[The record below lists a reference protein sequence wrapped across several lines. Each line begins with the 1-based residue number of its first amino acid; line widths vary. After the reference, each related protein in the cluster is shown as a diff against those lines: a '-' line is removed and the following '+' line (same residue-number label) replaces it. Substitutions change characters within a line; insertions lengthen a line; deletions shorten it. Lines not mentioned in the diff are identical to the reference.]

1 MNQAPN
7 PELAKTYDPSLIEDR
22 WYAQWESK
30 DLFKPS
36 IYNEETFSL
45 VIPPP
50 NVTGILHMGHALV
63 QTLQD
68 IFVRYNRMLGKS
80 TLWIPGT
87 DHAGI
92 ATQNVV
98 ERQLSKEGQSRHKLG
113 REAFVK
119 EVWKWKEKYH
129 ETIVSQIKKLGGSC
143 DWSRERFTL
152 DEGLSDAVR
161 MVFIK
166 LYEEGLIYRGKRIV
180 NWSPKLETAVSDV
193 EVEYK
198 DETGSL
204 WYLKYPLAESGNGGS
219 RPAVTYLVVA
229 TTRPETMLGDTAVA
243 VNPKDERYKHLIG
256 KKILLPIVNREIP
269 IIADDLVD
277 KDFGTGCVKVTP
289 AHDANDFE
297 MGQRHHLPLIV
308 IMDTKARMNE
318 NCPKDYQGLTREKA
332 REKVVETFTASGLLE
347 KIEDY
352 QHSVGYCQRSQVV
365 IEPYLSSQWFVKM
378 KPLAKPAIEAVKN
391 KKITLYPARWEKIYL
406 DWMENIRDWCI
417 SRQLWWGHRIPVW
430 YVLQN
435 SNEKILET
443 TPFIVA
449 NDEKEALVKA
459 QIEYGKEIFLKQDE
473 DVLDTWFSSALWPFS
488 TMGWPQATPDL
499 KKFYPTTT
507 LVTGYDILTFWVSR
521 MIVMGIHFM
530 KEVPFKTVFL
540 HGLVRTADGKKM
552 SKSSGTAID
561 PLEIIKEYGTDAL
574 RFTLTSLVTSGG
586 QDIKLS
592 VDKIKGS
599 RNFMNKLWNVTRF
612 VLMQDDST
620 GVSFKPTP
628 VTDAHHLWIV
638 SRYHSTLQQVADL
651 YNDMRFGEAANLIYE
666 FTWNEFCDWY
676 IEMSKQGGNT
686 EILKNVLAGILQML
700 HPIAPFITEELWHL
714 LGHQDMIMVSQFPK
728 ADLSKINPAIEK
740 EFKLVIDLV
749 NAIRSVRSEMNVP
762 LGKEIDVVLVK
773 TSAASQ
779 KIIEANKV
787 FIVKLAKLKTL
798 NFENKKPEPAVLK
811 VVEGIE
817 VYLPM
822 AGLID
827 IAEERVR
834 LGKEIENLKKEVARF
849 EGKLSNAA
857 FVDKA
862 PPAVIEG
869 ERAKQ
874 KIAQEKLNTI
884 QKQLD
889 SLSDSLAALA

>member
-7 PELAKTYDPSLIEDR
+7 SELAKVYEPSLIEDR
-22 WYAQWESK
+22 WYAQWEK
-30 DLFKPS
+30 ADLFKPS
-36 IYNEETFSL
+36 NNEETFSL

-98 ERQLSKEGQSRHKLG
+98 ERQLSKEGKNRHQLG

-129 ETIVSQIKKLGGSC
+129 ETIVGQIKKMGNSC

-161 MVFIK
+161 TVFIK

-204 WYLKYPLAESGNGGS
+204 WYLKYPLAQN
-219 RPAVTYLVVA
+219 PKQFLVVA

-243 VNPKDERYKHLIG
+243 VNPKDERYKNLIG

-318 NCPKDYQGLTREKA
+318 NTPSDYQGLTREKA
-332 REKVVETFTASGLLE
+332 REKVVETFKVLNLLE

-430 YVLQN
+430 YVLKDQ
-435 SNEKILET
+435 NEKILET

-449 NDEKEALVKA
+449 NDEKEALAKA
-459 QIEYGKEIFLKQDE
+459 QKEYGKDVILKQDE

-488 TMGWPQATPDL
+488 TMGWPEQTADL

-612 VLMQDDST
+612 ALMQEQSQGT
-620 GVSFKPTP
+620 GT
-628 VTDAHHLWIV
+628 HHEWIL
-638 SRYHSTLQQVADL
+638 SRYHSTLQEVTKL

-676 IEMSKQGGNT
+676 IEMAKQGGNT
-686 EILKNVLAGILQML
+686 QILKTVLTGIFQML

-714 LGHQDMIMVSQFPK
+714 LGHKDMIMVSQFPK
-728 ADLSKINPAIEK
+728 ADTSKIKPQTEK

-749 NAIRSVRSEMNVP
+749 NSIRSVRSEMNVP

-773 TSAASQ
+773 TSSESQ
-779 KIIEANKV
+779 RIIKANET
-787 FIVKLAKLKTL
+787 FIIKLAKLKKL
-798 NFENKKPEPAVLK
+798 EISNQKPEPAVLK

-822 AGLID
+822 AGLVD
-827 IAEERVR
+827 VESEQKR
-834 LGKEIENLKKEVARF
+834 LQKEIENLQKEVARF
-849 EGKLSNAA
+849 ESKLSNAA

-862 PPAVIEG
+862 PAAVIEG

-874 KIAQEKLNTI
+874 KTAQEKLNTI

-889 SLSDSLAALA
+889 SLSALA